1 MSHEF
6 GLIEGNFHNISEAD
20 IASAIP
26 SHLTF
31 EQLKQ
36 HLYEGNLVLV
46 SDTPQIPALLSYNDP
61 IGPKTWRLNSEVISE
76 LSDDAA
82 NNLLAI
88 TKTTRTT
95 GGYRS
100 CILETSTPEQVYT
113 SPPIATESEEELI
126 KEFEYSFEVGCSDTT
141 IKKMVHS
148 DFALAKTEKEN
159 AVTRWE
165 QANTEQG

>member
-1 MSHEF
+1 M
-6 GLIEGNFHNISEAD
+6 
-20 IASAIP
+20 
-26 SHLTF
+26 
-31 EQLKQ
+31 
-36 HLYEGNLVLV
+36 

-126 KEFEYSFEVGCSDTT
+126 KEFEYSFEVGCSDNT

-159 AVTRWE
+159 AVTVGSKPIPSKAPATQRYVCLMS
-165 QANTEQG
+165 QSV

>member
-1 MSHEF
+1 MSYKVLPLSEVMSHEF

-46 SDTPQIPALLSYNDP
+46 SDTPQTPALLSYNDP
-61 IGPKTWRLNSEVISE
+61 IGPKTWRLNSEVIPAF
-76 LSDDAA
+76 SDDAA
-82 NNLLAI
+82 NNLLAK
-88 TKTTRTT
+88 TKITRTT
-95 GGYRS
+95 GGYSS
-100 CILETSTPEQVYT
+100 CLGETSTLERVYT
-113 SPPIATESEEELI
+113 PQPIATESEEEI
-126 KEFEYSFEVGCSDTT
+126 TKEFEYSFEVGCSDAT

-159 AVTRWE
+159 A
-165 QANTEQG
+165 

>member
-113 SPPIATESEEELI
+113 S
-126 KEFEYSFEVGCSDTT
+126 
-141 IKKMVHS
+141 
-148 DFALAKTEKEN
+148 
-159 AVTRWE
+159 
-165 QANTEQG
+165 

>member
-36 HLYEGNLVLV
+36 HLYEGNLALV
-46 SDTPQIPALLSYNDP
+46 SDTPQTPALLSYNDP

-88 TKTTRTT
+88 TKP
-95 GGYRS
+95 
-100 CILETSTPEQVYT
+100 PEQRRLPLLYRGNLDART
-113 SPPIATESEEELI
+113 SFTRRSQSQTESEEEI
-126 KEFEYSFEVGCSDTT
+126 TKEFEYSFEVGCSDAT

-148 DFALAKTEKEN
+148 DFALAKTEKR
-159 AVTRWE
+159 TR
-165 QANTEQG
+165 